1 MKAVVLVAGVGPRLG
16 NSLPKCLAL
25 LRPGYT
31 GMLLLNGDV
40 AFDPRIV
47 PALLACERSSMMTAS
62 GRPRPRR

>member
-1 MKAVVLVAGVGPRLG
+1 
-16 NSLPKCLAL
+16 
-25 LRPGYT
+25 
-31 GMLLLNGDV
+31 MLLLNGDV